1 MEKKKKKIAP
11 KPEAPLSSTLWGLS
25 LGLRCASNHFVC
37 VQKEEKREEEAENK
51 FGKTLDSSSQTNVY
65 MIYSFSLAGGRAL
78 VVNGWY

>member
-1 MEKKKKKIAP
+1 LEKKDRP
-11 KPEAPLSSTLWGLS
+11 KTGGTVVINSVGVIIS
-25 LGLRCASNHFVC
+25 RCVGNHFLC
-37 VQKEEKREEEAENK
+37 VQKEEKREEEEAENK